1 MIKKL
6 LQIVVAL
13 TFSVSLCAQEKDTIQ
28 FVKTGSPILY
38 FELFGGISVI
48 KDFGYTGGFELNY
61 QYKKSLFS
69 FRYSDVKSIKEDK
82 EKRLLI
88 IPYYFASENIKEYAL
103 LYGIRN
109 VKQKTSFSISAG
121 ISHNYLTKTL
131 KDNEGN
137 FYLRSESYVG
147 FPFEANMK
155 WFSLK
160 KRSKMIWNVLIPSGG
175 VKLFGNISER
185 SFIGLGGTFGIGL
198 NKKY

>member
-1 MIKKL
+1 MKK
-6 LQIVVAL
+6 
-13 TFSVSLCAQEKDTIQ
+13 EN
-28 FVKTGSPILY
+28 PILY

-48 KDFGYTGGFELNY
+48 RDFGYTAGFELNY
-61 QYKKSLFS
+61 QHHKSLFS

-88 IPYYFASENIKEYAL
+88 IPYYFNSENIKEYAL

-109 VKQKTSFSISAG
+109 VKQKTSFSVSGG

-131 KDNEGN
+131 KDSDGN
-137 FYLRSESYVG
+137 FYLESESYVG
-147 FPFEANMK
+147 FPFELNMK
-155 WFSLK
+155 WFASK
-160 KRSKMIWNVLIPSGG
+160 KRSKMIWDVLIPSGG

-185 SFIGLGGTFGIGL
+185 SFIALGGTFGIGF